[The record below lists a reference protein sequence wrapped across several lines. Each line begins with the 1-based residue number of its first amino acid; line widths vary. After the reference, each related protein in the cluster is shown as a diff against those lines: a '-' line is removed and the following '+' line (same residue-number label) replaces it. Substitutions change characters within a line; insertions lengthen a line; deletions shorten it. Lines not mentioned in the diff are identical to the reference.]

1 MSATKVKSTTV
12 DFDPLRNPDM
22 FKFGGNPEKKKVA
35 KKVAFAKKKP
45 EKATPNKATAGEG
58 KKKPP
63 APKPQPVP
71 EAEEEEEEEDIFG
84 AAEANEGEG
93 SIPKSFL
100 DGAPVATSSS
110 EKDPFAEGKTEESGG
125 LQDVYIPKEAMEKR
139 SNELK
144 AEALDEDL
152 VNMGDDADLAK
163 FDSQNEDRKKLV
175 IEPLPDTVTTKDEAA
190 DPQNDAIDDD
200 LFNMVDGGAGG
211 GGGGEEG
218 GLDISKYI
226 AQNDKGASDDLFS

>member
-1 MSATKVKSTTV
+1 MSTVKVKSTTV

-22 FKFGGNPEKKKVA
+22 FKFGGNPEKKKVVKKAVVA
-35 KKVAFAKKKP
+35 KKEV
-45 EKATPNKATAGEG
+45 KATPKKGAGEA

-63 APKPQPVP
+63 APKPQPEP
-71 EAEEEEEEEDIFG
+71 EPEEEEEEEDIFG
-84 AAEANEGEG
+84 AAANEGEG

-110 EKDPFAEGKTEESGG
+110 DKDPFAEGKADEQETGG

-139 SNELK
+139 NNELK

-163 FDSQNEDRKKLV
+163 FDSQNEDGKKLV
-175 IEPLPDTVTTKDEAA
+175 LDSHQI
-190 DPQNDAIDDD
+190 
-200 LFNMVDGGAGG
+200 LFNNNVSLNGC
-211 GGGGEEG
+211 
-218 GLDISKYI
+218 LVVTIIK
-226 AQNDKGASDDLFS
+226 Q